1 MERKS
6 KLQMIAVDK
15 LHPHPQN
22 PRKVI
27 GDVTELA
34 ESIKANGILQNLTVV
49 PNNDNWDDK
58 SDFTVVIGHRRLA
71 AAKQAGLTELPCAV
85 VEMTEK
91 EQLSTMLTENMQRSD
106 LTVYEQAKGFQML
119 IDLGDSVAEVVE
131 KTGFKE
137 STVRRRLKLAE
148 LDEESFKDSQLRQ
161 PTLADYERLNQIK
174 DIDVRNELLKSIGT
188 NNFDNL
194 LYSAVKKQETDE
206 EKEKIE
212 KLCLE
217 HGMIKAQKHDE
228 IPSNYEYTGFFVFKD
243 LIGKDFADGRKRYF
257 YFGYGSNIYIYAEAL
272 EKQEK
277 NDAEEEKQEK
287 NDAEEEKR
295 KLEEQRWDELVEQAE
310 EIDERCEAL
319 RRDFMLNTNF
329 NDSNKK
335 QELVKFIVAQV
346 AAGASN
352 KKYRFEEIIEHDFE
366 DDENIDS
373 YINEHWNNDSG
384 RMLMATAYALS
395 QRIYGSFDY
404 ISVNYSDKTF
414 SRKINPELNRFYNLL
429 VKLGYVMS
437 DEEIQLRDGTHPIFT
452 TGEVN

>member
-1 MERKS
+1 MNKKS
-6 KLQMIAVDK
+6 KLQMIQVEK

-49 PNNDNWDDK
+49 PMNDDWTE
-58 SDFTVVIGHRRLA
+58 FTVIIGHRRLV

-106 LTVYEQAKGFQML
+106 LTVYEEAKGCQL
-119 IDLGDSVAEVVE
+119 LLDLGDTVAEVAE
-131 KTGFKE
+131 KTGFSE
-137 STVRRRLKLAE
+137 SKIRRRVKLCE
-148 LDEESFKDSQLRQ
+148 LDEEAFKESQIRQ
-161 PTLADYERLNQIK
+161 PTLADYDRLNQIK
-174 DIDVRNELLKSIGT
+174 DIETRNKLLESIGT

-194 LYSAVKKQETDE
+194 LYSAVKKQETEE

-217 HGMIKAQKHDE
+217 HGMIKVQGFKE
-228 IPSNYEYTGFFVFKD
+228 IPNDYDYMGIFALKD
-243 LIGKDFADGRKRYF
+243 LVGKDFADGRKRYF
-257 YFGYGSNIYIYAEAL
+257 YFAYGSNIHIYAEAL
-272 EKQEK
+272 
-277 NDAEEEKQEK
+277 EKQEK

-319 RRDFMLNTNF
+319 RRDFMLDTNF
-329 NDSNKK
+329 NDSSKK

-346 AAGASN
+346 AAGAIRSV
-352 KKYRFEEIIEHDFE
+352 YRFSEVVENQ
-366 DDENIDS
+366 DDEHIDS
-373 YINEHWNNDSG
+373 YINEHWGDNSG
-384 RMLMATAYALS
+384 RLLMAAAYASCQRTYEKLS
-395 QRIYGSFDY
+395 FIYVG
-404 ISVNYSDKTF
+404 YSSKTI
-414 SRKINPELNRFYNLL
+414 SRKNSPDLNRFYSLL
-429 VKLGYVMS
+429 CKLGYVMS

-452 TGEVN
+452 TGEVK

>member
-1 MERKS
+1 MNKKS
-6 KLQMIAVDK
+6 KLQMIQVEK
-15 LHPHPQN
+15 LHPHPDN

-27 GDVTELA
+27 GDVSELA

-49 PNNDNWDDK
+49 PNNDNWDD
-58 SDFTVVIGHRRLA
+58 FTVIIGHRRLA

-174 DIDVRNELLKSIGT
+174 NIDVRNELLKSIGT

-228 IPSNYEYTGFFVFKD
+228 IPSNYEYTGFFALKD

-257 YFGYGSNIYIYAEAL
+257 YFGYGSNIYIYAEAF
-272 EKQEK
+272 
-277 NDAEEEKQEK
+277 EKQEK

-295 KLEEQRWDELVEQAE
+295 KLEEQRWDELVEHAE

-319 RRDFMLNTNF
+319 RIGFMLDTNF
-329 NDSNKK
+329 NDSSKK

-346 AAGASN
+346 AAGASRN
-352 KKYRFEEIIEHDFE
+352 VYRFSEVVENQDA
-366 DDENIDS
+366 ENIDS
-373 YINEHWNNDSG
+373 YINEHWDDNSG
-384 RMLMATAYALS
+384 RMLMATAYALC
-395 QRIYGSFDY
+395 QRTYEKLSFIYVEY
-404 ISVNYSDKTF
+404 
-414 SRKINPELNRFYNLL
+414 SRKTISRKNSPDLNKFYALL
-429 VKLGYVMS
+429 CKLGYVMS

-452 TGEVN
+452 SGEVN

>member
-1 MERKS
+1 MERKPT
-6 KLQMIAVDK
+6 LTTIAIDK
-15 LHPHPQN
+15 LHPHPDN
-22 PRKVI
+22 PRKVL
-27 GDVTELA
+27 GDIDELA
-34 ESIKANGILQNLTVV
+34 ESIKASGILQNLTVV
-49 PNNDNWDDK
+49 PMNDDWTE
-58 SDFTVVIGHRRLA
+58 FTVIIGHRRLA

-106 LTVYEQAKGFQML
+106 LTVYEEAKGCQL
-119 IDLGDSVAEVVE
+119 LLDLGDTVAEVAE
-131 KTGFKE
+131 KTGFSE
-137 STVRRRLKLAE
+137 SKIRRRVKLCE
-148 LDEESFKDSQLRQ
+148 LDEDAFKESQIRQ
-161 PTLADYERLNQIK
+161 PTLQDYDRLNQIK
-174 DIDVRNELLKSIGT
+174 DIEVRNELLTSIGT

-194 LYSAVKKQETDE
+194 LYAAVKKQETDE
-206 EKEKIE
+206 DKEKIE

-217 HGMIKAQKHDE
+217 HGMIKEQKHDE
-228 IPSNYEYTGFFVFKD
+228 IPDNYEYAGVFALKD

-257 YFGYGSNIYIYAEAL
+257 YFAYYGSNIYIYAEAL

-277 NDAEEEKQEK
+277 NDAEEEK
-287 NDAEEEKR
+287 R
-295 KLEEQRWDELVEQAE
+295 KLEEQRWNELAEQVE

-366 DDENIDS
+366 DGENIDS

-384 RMLMATAYALS
+384 RMLMATAYALY
-395 QRIYGSFDY
+395 QRNSYERFSFILVGY
-404 ISVNYSDKTF
+404 NSKTI

>member
-1 MERKS
+1 MNKKS
-6 KLQMIAVDK
+6 KLQMIQVEK
-15 LHPHPQN
+15 LHPHPDN

-27 GDVTELA
+27 GDVSELA

-49 PNNDNWDDK
+49 PNNDNWDD
-58 SDFTVVIGHRRLA
+58 FTVIIGHRRLA

-148 LDEESFKDSQLRQ
+148 LDEEFFKDSQLRQ

-174 DIDVRNELLKSIGT
+174 NIDARNELLKSIGT

-228 IPSNYEYTGFFVFKD
+228 IPSNYEYTGFFVLKD

-257 YFGYGSNIYIYAEAL
+257 YFGYGSNIYIYAEAF
-272 EKQEK
+272 
-277 NDAEEEKQEK
+277 EKQEK

-310 EIDERCEAL
+310 ETDERCEAL
-319 RRDFMLNTNF
+319 RIGFMLDTNF
-329 NDSNKK
+329 NDSNDAQRDKIRFTISQTK
-335 QELVKFIVAQV
+335 PLIDVEDCSADETPAEMWDISIIYDGKVMLPISTAEGLMFIDRVYLNPFADMPNETMALALRKDIKGTPYFAVKFGMITYSFICAYEIVDEDFVRQLK
-346 AAGASN
+346 SLYIESDMILKN
-352 KKYRFEEIIEHDFE
+352 KK
-366 DDENIDS
+366 
-373 YINEHWNNDSG
+373 G
-384 RMLMATAYALS
+384 
-395 QRIYGSFDY
+395 
-404 ISVNYSDKTF
+404 
-414 SRKINPELNRFYNLL
+414 
-429 VKLGYVMS
+429 
-437 DEEIQLRDGTHPIFT
+437 
-452 TGEVN
+452 

>member
-1 MERKS
+1 MNKKS
-6 KLQMIAVDK
+6 KLQMISVEK
-15 LHPHPQN
+15 LFPHPDN

-27 GDVTELA
+27 GDVSELA

-49 PNNDNWDDK
+49 PNNDNWDD
-58 SDFTVVIGHRRLA
+58 FTVIIGHRRLA

-106 LTVYEQAKGFQML
+106 LTVYEEAKGCQL
-119 IDLGDSVAEVVE
+119 LLDLGDTVAEVAE
-131 KTGFKE
+131 KTGFSE
-137 STVRRRLKLAE
+137 SKIRRRVKLCE
-148 LDEESFKDSQLRQ
+148 LDEEAFKESQIRQ
-161 PTLADYERLNQIK
+161 PTLQDYDRLNQIK

-194 LYSAVKKQETDE
+194 LYSAVKKQKTDE

-217 HGMIKAQKHDE
+217 HGMTKVQGFTE
-228 IPSNYEYTGFFVFKD
+228 IPNDYDYMGIFALKD
-243 LIGKDFADGRKRYF
+243 LVGKDFADGRKRYF
-257 YFGYGSNIYIYAEAL
+257 YFAYSSNIYIYAEAF
-272 EKQEK
+272 
-277 NDAEEEKQEK
+277 EKQEK

-295 KLEEQRWDELVEQAE
+295 RLEEQRWDKLVEQAE

-319 RRDFMLNTNF
+319 RRGFMLNMNF
-329 NDSNKK
+329 NDSKKK

-346 AAGASN
+346 AAGVSN
-352 KKYRFEEIIEHDFE
+352 KKYRFGEIIEHYFV

-384 RMLMATAYALS
+384 RMLMATAYALCQS
-395 QRIYGSFDY
+395 NSYERFSFILVGY
-404 ISVNYSDKTF
+404 NSKTI

-429 VKLGYVMS
+429 CKLGYVMS

-452 TGEVN
+452 TGEVK

>member
-1 MERKS
+1 MNKKS
-6 KLQMIAVDK
+6 KLQMIPTDK
-15 LHPHPQN
+15 LHPHPDN

-27 GDVTELA
+27 GDVSELA

-49 PNNDNWDDK
+49 PNDDNWDD
-58 SDFTVVIGHRRLA
+58 FTVIIGHRRLA
-71 AAKQAGLTELPCAV
+71 AAKQAGLTELLCAV

-188 NNFDNL
+188 NNFDNR
-194 LYSAVKKQETDE
+194 LYSAVQKQKTDE

-228 IPSNYEYTGFFVFKD
+228 IPSNYEYTGFFAFKD

-272 EKQEK
+272 DKQEK
-277 NDAEEEKQEK
+277 NDAE
-287 NDAEEEKR
+287 DEKR

-319 RRDFMLNTNF
+319 RIGFMLDTNF
-329 NDSNKK
+329 NDSSKK

-346 AAGASN
+346 AAGASRN
-352 KKYRFEEIIEHDFE
+352 AHRFSEVVENQDA
-366 DDENIDS
+366 ENIDN
-373 YINEHWNNDSG
+373 YINEHWGDNSG
-384 RMLMATAYALS
+384 RLLMAAAYASCQRTYEELS
-395 QRIYGSFDY
+395 FIYVGYNS
-404 ISVNYSDKTF
+404 KTI
-414 SRKINPELNRFYNLL
+414 SRKNSPDLNKFYALL
-429 VKLGYVMS
+429 CKLGYVMS

-452 TGEVN
+452 TGEVK

>member
-1 MERKS
+1 MERKPT
-6 KLQMIAVDK
+6 LTTIAIEK

-49 PNNDNWDDK
+49 PINDDWTE
-58 SDFTVVIGHRRLA
+58 FTVIIGHRRLA

-85 VEMTEK
+85 VEMSEK

-106 LTVYEQAKGFQML
+106 LTVYEEAKGCQL
-119 IDLGDSVAEVVE
+119 LLDLGDTVAEIAE
-131 KTGFKE
+131 KTGFSE
-137 STVRRRLKLAE
+137 SKIRRRVKLCE
-148 LDEESFKDSQLRQ
+148 LDEEAFKESQIRQ
-161 PTLADYERLNQIK
+161 PTLADYDRLNQIK
-174 DIDVRNELLKSIGT
+174 DIETRNKLLESIGT

-217 HGMIKAQKHDE
+217 HGMTKVQKHDE
-228 IPSNYEYTGFFVFKD
+228 IPSNYEYMGAFALKD
-243 LIGKDFADGRKRYF
+243 LIGKEFADGRKRYF
-257 YFGYGSNIYIYAEAL
+257 YFAYRSDIYIYAEAL
-272 EKQEK
+272 TKQEK
-277 NDAEEEKQEK
+277 NDAEEEK

-319 RRDFMLNTNF
+319 RRGFMLDTNF

-346 AAGASN
+346 AAEAYN
-352 KKYRFEEIIEHDFE
+352 QKYRFEEIIKHDFE
-366 DDENIDS
+366 DDENVDS
-373 YINEHWNNDSG
+373 YINEHRNDSG
-384 RMLMATAYALS
+384 RMLMAAAYALCQTNYS
-395 QRIYGSFDY
+395 SFSY
-404 ISVNYSDKTF
+404 ISVSYLDKTI
-414 SRKINPELNRFYNLL
+414 SRKNSPDLNRFYFLL
-429 VKLGYVMS
+429 CKLGYVMS

-452 TGEVN
+452 TGEVK

>member
-1 MERKS
+1 
-6 KLQMIAVDK
+6 MIAVDK

-106 LTVYEQAKGFQML
+106 LTVYEEAKGCQL
-119 IDLGDSVAEVVE
+119 LLDLGDTVAEVAE
-131 KTGFKE
+131 KTGFSE
-137 STVRRRLKLAE
+137 SKIRRRVKLCE
-148 LDEESFKDSQLRQ
+148 LDEEAFKENQIRQ
-161 PTLADYERLNQIK
+161 PTLQDYDRLNQIK
-174 DIDVRNELLKSIGT
+174 DIDTRNKLLKSIGT

-194 LYSAVKKQETDE
+194 LYSAVKKQETDA

-217 HGMIKAQKHDE
+217 HGMIKAQKRDE
-228 IPSNYEYTGFFVFKD
+228 IPSNYEYTGFFALKD

-257 YFGYGSNIYIYAEAL
+257 YFCYGSNIYIYAEAF
-272 EKQEK
+272 
-277 NDAEEEKQEK
+277 EKQEK

-319 RRDFMLNTNF
+319 RIGFMLDTNF

-346 AAGASN
+346 AAGASRN
-352 KKYRFEEIIEHDFE
+352 VYRFSEVVENQDT
-366 DDENIDS
+366 ENIDS
-373 YINEHWNNDSG
+373 YINEHWDDNSG
-384 RMLMATAYALS
+384 RMLMATAYALC
-395 QRIYGSFDY
+395 QRTYEKLSFIYVEY
-404 ISVNYSDKTF
+404 
-414 SRKINPELNRFYNLL
+414 SRKTISRKNSPDLNKFYALL
-429 VKLGYVMS
+429 CKLGYVMS
-437 DEEIQLRDGTHPIFT
+437 DEEIQLRDGTHPIYT

>member
-27 GDVTELA
+27 GDIDELT

-49 PNNDNWDDK
+49 PMNDDWTE
-58 SDFTVVIGHRRLA
+58 FTVIIGHRRLA

-85 VEMTEK
+85 VEMSEK

-106 LTVYEQAKGFQML
+106 LTVYEEAKGCQL
-119 IDLGDSVAEVVE
+119 LLDLGDTVAEVAE
-131 KTGFKE
+131 KTGFSE
-137 STVRRRLKLAE
+137 SKIRRRVKLCE
-148 LDEESFKDSQLRQ
+148 LDEEAFKESQIRQ
-161 PTLADYERLNQIK
+161 PTLADYDRLNQIK
-174 DIDVRNELLKSIGT
+174 DIETRNKLLESIGT

-194 LYSAVKKQETDE
+194 LYSAVKKQETEE

-217 HGMIKAQKHDE
+217 HGMTKVQNHDE
-228 IPSNYEYTGFFVFKD
+228 IPSNYEYTGTFAIKD
-243 LIGKDFADGRKRYF
+243 LVGKDFADGRKRYF
-257 YFGYGSNIYIYAEAL
+257 YFAYGSNIYIYAEAL
-272 EKQEK
+272 DKQEK
-277 NDAEEEKQEK
+277 NDAE
-287 NDAEEEKR
+287 DEKR

-319 RRDFMLNTNF
+319 RRGFMLDTNF

-335 QELVKFIVAQV
+335 QELVKFIVTQV
-346 AAGASN
+346 ATGVIN
-352 KKYRFEEIIEHDFE
+352 KAYRFGEVV
-366 DDENIDS
+366 ENTDS
-373 YINEHWNNDSG
+373 YINEHWSDNSG
-384 RMLMATAYALS
+384 RMLMATAYALC
-395 QRIYGSFDY
+395 QRTYEELSFIYVDY
-404 ISVNYSDKTF
+404 NSKTI
-414 SRKINPELNRFYNLL
+414 SRKNSPDLNKFYALL
-429 VKLGYVMS
+429 CKLGYVMS

-452 TGEVN
+452 TGEVK

>member
-1 MERKS
+1 MEK
-6 KLQMIAVDK
+6 KPTLTTIAIEK
-15 LHPHPQN
+15 LHPHPDN
-22 PRKVI
+22 PRKVL
-27 GDVTELA
+27 GDIDELA
-34 ESIKANGILQNLTVV
+34 DSIKANGILQNLTVV
-49 PNNDNWDDK
+49 PMNDDWTE
-58 SDFTVVIGHRRLA
+58 FTVIIGHRRLA

-119 IDLGDSVAEVVE
+119 IDLGDTVAEVAE
-131 KTGFKE
+131 KTGFSE
-137 STVRRRLKLAE
+137 SKIRRRVKLCE
-148 LDEESFKDSQLRQ
+148 LDEEAFKESQIRQ
-161 PTLADYERLNQIK
+161 PTLQDYDRLNQIK

-194 LYSAVKKQETDE
+194 LYSAVKKQETEE

-228 IPSNYEYTGFFVFKD
+228 IPSNYEYTGFYALKD

-257 YFGYGSNIYIYAEAL
+257 YFGYGSNIYIYAEAF
-272 EKQEK
+272 EKQENK
-277 NDAEEEKQEK
+277 
-287 NDAEEEKR
+287 DAEEEKR

-319 RRDFMLNTNF
+319 RIGFMLDTNF

-346 AAGASN
+346 AAGASRN
-352 KKYRFEEIIEHDFE
+352 VYRFSEVVKNQDT
-366 DDENIDS
+366 ENIDS
-373 YINEHWNNDSG
+373 YINEHWDDNSG
-384 RMLMATAYALS
+384 RMLMATAYALC
-395 QRIYGSFDY
+395 QRTYEKLSFIYVEY
-404 ISVNYSDKTF
+404 
-414 SRKINPELNRFYNLL
+414 SRKTISRKNSPDLNKFYALL
-429 VKLGYVMS
+429 CKLGYVMS

-452 TGEVN
+452 TGEVK

>member
-58 SDFTVVIGHRRLA
+58 SDFTVIIGHRRLA
-71 AAKQAGLTELPCAV
+71 AAKQAGLTELLCAV

-174 DIDVRNELLKSIGT
+174 NIDVRNELLKSIGT

-217 HGMIKAQKHDE
+217 HGMTKVQKYRD
-228 IPSNYEYTGFFVFKD
+228 IPSNYKYTGIFALKN

-257 YFGYGSNIYIYAEAL
+257 YFAYGSNVYIYAEAL
-272 EKQEK
+272 
-277 NDAEEEKQEK
+277 EKQEK

-319 RRDFMLNTNF
+319 RRGFMLNTNF
-329 NDSNKK
+329 NDSNKQ

-346 AAGASN
+346 ATGVSN
-352 KKYRFEEIIEHDFE
+352 KAYRFGEVVENQ
-366 DDENIDS
+366 DDENTDS
-373 YINEHWNNDSG
+373 YINEHWSDNSG
-384 RMLMATAYALS
+384 RMLMATAYALC
-395 QRIYGSFDY
+395 QRTYEKLSFIYVG
-404 ISVNYSDKTF
+404 YSNKTI
-414 SRKINPELNRFYNLL
+414 SRKNSPDLNKFYALL
-429 VKLGYVMS
+429 CKLGYVMS

-452 TGEVN
+452 TGEVK

>member
-1 MERKS
+1 MERKPT
-6 KLQMIAVDK
+6 LTTIAIDK

-49 PNNDNWDDK
+49 PNDTDRDDR

-106 LTVYEQAKGFQML
+106 LTVYEEAKGCQL
-119 IDLGDSVAEVVE
+119 LLDLGDTVAEIAE
-131 KTGFKE
+131 KTGFSE
-137 STVRRRLKLAE
+137 SKIRRRVKLCE
-148 LDEESFKDSQLRQ
+148 LDEEAFKESQIRQ
-161 PTLADYERLNQIK
+161 PTLADYDRLNQIK
-174 DIDVRNELLKSIGT
+174 DIETRNKLLESIGT

-194 LYSAVKKQETDE
+194 LYSAVKKQETEE

-217 HGMIKAQKHDE
+217 QGMTKVQKYNE
-228 IPSNYEYTGFFVFKD
+228 IPSNYEYMGIFALKD
-243 LIGKDFADGRKRYF
+243 LVGKDFADGRKRYF
-257 YFGYGSNIYIYAEAL
+257 YFAYGSNIYIYAEAF
-272 EKQEK
+272 
-277 NDAEEEKQEK
+277 EKQEK

-319 RRDFMLNTNF
+319 RRGFMLDTNF

-335 QELVKFIVAQV
+335 QELIKYITAQV
-346 AAGASN
+346 AAGARI
-352 KKYRFEEIIEHDFE
+352 KDYHLEEIIGHNLE
-366 DDENIDS
+366 DDESIDS
-373 YINEHWNNDSG
+373 YISEHWSDNSG
-384 RMLMATAYALS
+384 RMLMAAAYALCQTNYS
-395 QRIYGSFDY
+395 SFSY
-404 ISVNYSDKTF
+404 ISVSYLDKTI
-414 SRKINPELNRFYNLL
+414 SRKNNPDLNRFYNLL
-429 VKLGYVMS
+429 CKLGYVMS

>member
-1 MERKS
+1 MNKKS
-6 KLQMIAVDK
+6 KLQMIPTDK
-15 LHPHPQN
+15 LHPHPDN

-27 GDVTELA
+27 GDVSELA

-49 PNNDNWDDK
+49 PNDDNWDD
-58 SDFTVVIGHRRLA
+58 FTVIIGHRRLA

-85 VEMTEK
+85 VEMTAK

-106 LTVYEQAKGFQML
+106 LTVYEEAKGCQL
-119 IDLGDSVAEVVE
+119 LLDLGDTVAEIAE
-131 KTGFKE
+131 KTGFSE
-137 STVRRRLKLAE
+137 SKIRRRVKLCE
-148 LDEESFKDSQLRQ
+148 LDEEAFKESQIRQ
-161 PTLADYERLNQIK
+161 PTLQDYDRLNQIK
-174 DIDVRNELLKSIGT
+174 DIDTRNKLLKSIGT

-194 LYSAVKKQETDE
+194 LYSAVKKQETDA

-217 HGMIKAQKHDE
+217 HGMIKAQKRDE
-228 IPSNYEYTGFFVFKD
+228 IPSNYEYTGFFALKD

-257 YFGYGSNIYIYAEAL
+257 YFGYGSNIYIYAEAF
-272 EKQEK
+272 
-277 NDAEEEKQEK
+277 EKQEK

-319 RRDFMLNTNF
+319 RIGFMLDTNF

-346 AAGASN
+346 AAGAGRN
-352 KKYRFEEIIEHDFE
+352 VYRFSEVVENQDT
-366 DDENIDS
+366 ENIDS
-373 YINEHWNNDSG
+373 YINEHWDDNSG
-384 RMLMATAYALS
+384 RMLMATAYALC
-395 QRIYGSFDY
+395 QRTYEKLSFIYVEY
-404 ISVNYSDKTF
+404 
-414 SRKINPELNRFYNLL
+414 SRKTISRKNSPDLNKFYALL
-429 VKLGYVMS
+429 CKLGYVMS
-437 DEEIQLRDGTHPIFT
+437 DEEIQLRDGTHPIYT

>member
-1 MERKS
+1 
-6 KLQMIAVDK
+6 MIPTDK
-15 LHPHPQN
+15 LHPHPDN

-27 GDVTELA
+27 GDVSELA

-49 PNNDNWDDK
+49 PNDDNWDD
-58 SDFTVVIGHRRLA
+58 FTVIIGHRRLA

-85 VEMTEK
+85 VEMTAK

-106 LTVYEQAKGFQML
+106 LTVYEEAKGCQL
-119 IDLGDSVAEVVE
+119 LLDLGDTVAEIAE
-131 KTGFKE
+131 KTGFSE
-137 STVRRRLKLAE
+137 SKIRRRVKLCE
-148 LDEESFKDSQLRQ
+148 LDEEAFKESQIRQ
-161 PTLADYERLNQIK
+161 PTLQDYDRLNQIK
-174 DIDVRNELLKSIGT
+174 DIDTRNKLLKSIGT

-194 LYSAVKKQETDE
+194 LYSAVKKQETDA

-217 HGMIKAQKHDE
+217 HGMIKAQKRDE
-228 IPSNYEYTGFFVFKD
+228 IPSNYEYTGFFALKD

-257 YFGYGSNIYIYAEAL
+257 YFGYGSNIYIYAEAF
-272 EKQEK
+272 
-277 NDAEEEKQEK
+277 EKQEK

-319 RRDFMLNTNF
+319 RIGFMLDTNF

-346 AAGASN
+346 AAGAGRN
-352 KKYRFEEIIEHDFE
+352 VYRFSEVVENQDT
-366 DDENIDS
+366 ENIDS
-373 YINEHWNNDSG
+373 YINEHWDDNSG
-384 RMLMATAYALS
+384 RMLMATAYALC
-395 QRIYGSFDY
+395 QRTYEKLSFIYVEY
-404 ISVNYSDKTF
+404 
-414 SRKINPELNRFYNLL
+414 SRKTISRKNSPDLNKFYALL
-429 VKLGYVMS
+429 CKLGYVMS
-437 DEEIQLRDGTHPIFT
+437 DEEIQLRDGTHPIYT

>member
-1 MERKS
+1 MNKKS
-6 KLQMIAVDK
+6 KLQMIPTDK
-15 LHPHPQN
+15 LHPHPDN

-27 GDVTELA
+27 GDVSELA

-49 PNNDNWDDK
+49 PNNDNWDD
-58 SDFTVVIGHRRLA
+58 FTVIIGHRRLA

-91 EQLSTMLTENMQRSD
+91 EQLSTMLTENMQRTD

-174 DIDVRNELLKSIGT
+174 DIDTRNKLLKSIGT

-194 LYSAVKKQETDE
+194 LYSAVKKQETDA

-217 HGMIKAQKHDE
+217 HGMIKAQKRDE
-228 IPSNYEYTGFFVFKD
+228 IPSNYEYTGTFAIKD

-257 YFGYGSNIYIYAEAL
+257 YFAYSSNIFIYAETSK
-272 EKQEK
+272 KQEK
-277 NDAEEEKQEK
+277 NDP
-287 NDAEEEKR
+287 EEEKR

-319 RRDFMLNTNF
+319 RRGFMLDTNF
-329 NDSNKK
+329 NDSGKK
-335 QELVKFIVAQV
+335 QELIKYITAQV
-346 AAGASN
+346 AADAHI
-352 KKYRFEEIIEHDFE
+352 KDYHFEEIIGHNFE
-366 DDENIDS
+366 DDESIDS
-373 YINEHWNNDSG
+373 YISEHWSDNSG
-384 RMLMATAYALS
+384 RMLMAAAYALCQTNYS
-395 QRIYGSFDY
+395 SFSY
-404 ISVNYSDKTF
+404 ISVNYVDKKF
-414 SRKINPELNRFYNLL
+414 SRKNNPDLNRFYNLL
-429 VKLGYVMS
+429 CKLGYVMS
-437 DEEIQLRDGTHPIFT
+437 DEEIQLRDGTHPILT
-452 TGEVN
+452 TGETN

>member
-1 MERKS
+1 MERKPT
-6 KLQMIAVDK
+6 LTTIAIEK
-15 LHPHPQN
+15 LHPHPDN

-27 GDVTELA
+27 GNIDEIA
-34 ESIKANGILQNLTVV
+34 ESIKANGILQNLTVI

-148 LDEESFKDSQLRQ
+148 LDEEAFKESQIRQ
-161 PTLADYERLNQIK
+161 PTLQDYERLNQIK

-194 LYSAVKKQETDE
+194 LYSAVKKQETDA

-228 IPSNYEYTGFFVFKD
+228 IPSNYEYTGFFALKD

-257 YFGYGSNIYIYAEAL
+257 YFGYGSNIYIYAEAF
-272 EKQEK
+272 EKQENK
-277 NDAEEEKQEK
+277 
-287 NDAEEEKR
+287 DAEEEKR

-319 RRDFMLNTNF
+319 RIGFMLDTNF

-346 AAGASN
+346 AAGASRN
-352 KKYRFEEIIEHDFE
+352 VYRFSEVVKNQDT
-366 DDENIDS
+366 ENIDS
-373 YINEHWNNDSG
+373 YINEHWDDNSG
-384 RMLMATAYALS
+384 RMLMATAYALC
-395 QRIYGSFDY
+395 QRTYEKLSFIYVEY
-404 ISVNYSDKTF
+404 
-414 SRKINPELNRFYNLL
+414 SRKTISRKNSPDLNKFYALL
-429 VKLGYVMS
+429 CKLGYVMS

-452 TGEVN
+452 TGEVK

>member
-1 MERKS
+1 MNKKS
-6 KLQMIAVDK
+6 KLQMIPTDK
-15 LHPHPQN
+15 LHPHPDN

-27 GDVTELA
+27 GDVSELA

-49 PNNDNWDDK
+49 PNNDNWDD
-58 SDFTVVIGHRRLA
+58 FTVIIGHRRLA

-106 LTVYEQAKGFQML
+106 LTVYEEAKGCQL
-119 IDLGDSVAEVVE
+119 LLDLGDTVAEVAE
-131 KTGFKE
+131 KTGFSE
-137 STVRRRLKLAE
+137 SKIRRRVKLCE
-148 LDEESFKDSQLRQ
+148 LDEEAFKESQIRQ
-161 PTLADYERLNQIK
+161 PTLQDYDRLNQIK
-174 DIDVRNELLKSIGT
+174 DIDTRNKLLKSIGT

-194 LYSAVKKQETDE
+194 LYSAVKKQETDA

-217 HGMIKAQKHDE
+217 HGMIKAQKRDE
-228 IPSNYEYTGFFVFKD
+228 IPSNYEYTGFFVLKD

-257 YFGYGSNIYIYAEAL
+257 YFGYGSNIYIYAEAF

-277 NDAEEEKQEK
+277 I
-287 NDAEEEKR
+287 DAEEEKR

-310 EIDERCEAL
+310 ETDERCEAL
-319 RRDFMLNTNF
+319 RRGFMLDTNF
-329 NDSNKK
+329 NDNNKK

-346 AAGASN
+346 ATGASN

-414 SRKINPELNRFYNLL
+414 SRKNNPELNRFYNLL
-429 VKLGYVMS
+429 CKLGYVMS

-452 TGEVN
+452 SGEVK

>member
-1 MERKS
+1 MNKKS
-6 KLQMIAVDK
+6 KLQMIQVEK
-15 LHPHPQN
+15 LHPHPDN

-27 GDVTELA
+27 GDVSELA

-49 PNNDNWDDK
+49 PNNDNWDD
-58 SDFTVVIGHRRLA
+58 FTVIIGHRRLA

-174 DIDVRNELLKSIGT
+174 NIDVRNELLKSIGT

-228 IPSNYEYTGFFVFKD
+228 IPSNYEYTGFFALKD

-257 YFGYGSNIYIYAEAL
+257 YFGYGSNIYIYTEAF
-272 EKQEK
+272 
-277 NDAEEEKQEK
+277 EKQEK

-319 RRDFMLNTNF
+319 RISFMLDTNF

-346 AAGASN
+346 AVGASRN
-352 KKYRFEEIIEHDFE
+352 VYRFSEVIENQDT
-366 DDENIDS
+366 ENIDS
-373 YINEHWNNDSG
+373 YINEHWDDNSG
-384 RMLMATAYALS
+384 RILMAAAYALC
-395 QRIYGSFDY
+395 QRTYEKLSFIYVEY
-404 ISVNYSDKTF
+404 
-414 SRKINPELNRFYNLL
+414 SRKTISRKNSPDLNKFYALL
-429 VKLGYVMS
+429 CKLGYVMS

-452 TGEVN
+452 TGEVK

>member
-1 MERKS
+1 MERKPT
-6 KLQMIAVDK
+6 LTTIAIEK
-15 LHPHPQN
+15 LHPHPDN
-22 PRKVI
+22 PRKVL
-27 GDVTELA
+27 GDIDELA
-34 ESIKANGILQNLTVV
+34 ESIKASGILQNLTVV
-49 PNNDNWDDK
+49 PMNDDWTE
-58 SDFTVVIGHRRLA
+58 FTVIIGHRRLA

-106 LTVYEQAKGFQML
+106 LTVYEEAKGCQL
-119 IDLGDSVAEVVE
+119 LLDLGDTVAEVAE
-131 KTGFKE
+131 KTGFSE
-137 STVRRRLKLAE
+137 SKIRRRVKLCE
-148 LDEESFKDSQLRQ
+148 LDEDAFKESQIRQ
-161 PTLADYERLNQIK
+161 PTLQDYDRLNQIK
-174 DIDVRNELLKSIGT
+174 DIDVRNELLTSIGT

-217 HGMIKAQKHDE
+217 HGMTKVQKYRD
-228 IPSNYEYTGFFVFKD
+228 IPSNYKYTGIFVLKD
-243 LIGKDFADGRKRYF
+243 LIDKDFADGRKRYF

-272 EKQEK
+272 
-277 NDAEEEKQEK
+277 EKQEK

-319 RRDFMLNTNF
+319 RRDFMLDTNF

-366 DDENIDS
+366 NDENTDS
-373 YINEHWNNDSG
+373 YINEHWSDNSG
-384 RMLMATAYALS
+384 RMLMATAYALC
-395 QRIYGSFDY
+395 QRSYEKLSFIYVGYNS
-404 ISVNYSDKTF
+404 KTI
-414 SRKINPELNRFYNLL
+414 SRKNNPDLNKFYALL
-429 VKLGYVMS
+429 CKLGYVMS

-452 TGEVN
+452 SGEVK

>member
-1 MERKS
+1 MERKPT
-6 KLQMIAVDK
+6 LTTIAIDK

-22 PRKVI
+22 PRKVL
-27 GDVTELA
+27 GDIDELA
-34 ESIKANGILQNLTVV
+34 ESIKASGILQNLTVV
-49 PNNDNWDDK
+49 PMNDDWTE
-58 SDFTVVIGHRRLA
+58 FTVIIGHRRLA

-106 LTVYEQAKGFQML
+106 LTVYEEAKGCQL
-119 IDLGDSVAEVVE
+119 LLDLGDTVAEVAE
-131 KTGFKE
+131 KTGFSE
-137 STVRRRLKLAE
+137 SKIRRRVKLCE
-148 LDEESFKDSQLRQ
+148 LDEEAFKESQLRQ
-161 PTLADYERLNQIK
+161 PTLQDYDRLNQIK
-174 DIDVRNELLKSIGT
+174 DIEVRNELLKSIGT

-194 LYSAVKKQETDE
+194 LYSAVQKQEADE

-212 KLCLE
+212 KLCLR
-217 HGMIKAQKHDE
+217 HGMIKAQKYRE
-228 IPSNYEYTGFFVFKD
+228 IPDNYEYTGIFALKD

-272 EKQEK
+272 
-277 NDAEEEKQEK
+277 EKQEK

-414 SRKINPELNRFYNLL
+414 SRKNNPELNKFYALL
-429 VKLGYVMS
+429 CKLGYVMS

-452 TGEVN
+452 TGEVK

>member
-1 MERKS
+1 MERKPT
-6 KLQMIAVDK
+6 LTTIAIEK
-15 LHPHPQN
+15 LHPHPDN
-22 PRKVI
+22 PRKVLGNI
-27 GDVTELA
+27 DELA
-34 ESIKANGILQNLTVV
+34 ESIKASGILQNLTVV
-49 PNNDNWDDK
+49 PMNDDWTE
-58 SDFTVVIGHRRLA
+58 FTVIIGHRRLA

-106 LTVYEQAKGFQML
+106 LTVYEEAKGCQL
-119 IDLGDSVAEVVE
+119 LLDLGDTVAEVAE
-131 KTGFKE
+131 KTGFSE
-137 STVRRRLKLAE
+137 SKIRRRVKLCE
-148 LDEESFKDSQLRQ
+148 LDEEAFKESQIRQ
-161 PTLADYERLNQIK
+161 PTLQDYDRLNQIK
-174 DIDVRNELLKSIGT
+174 DIEVRNELLKSIGT

-228 IPSNYEYTGFFVFKD
+228 IPSNYEYTGFFALKD

-277 NDAEEEKQEK
+277 NDAEEEK
-287 NDAEEEKR
+287 R

-319 RRDFMLNTNF
+319 RIGFMLDTNF

-346 AAGASN
+346 AAEASN
-352 KKYRFEEIIEHDFE
+352 REYRFEEIIKHDFE

-373 YINEHWNNDSG
+373 YINEHWSDNSG
-384 RMLMATAYALS
+384 RMLMAAAYALCQTNYS
-395 QRIYGSFDY
+395 SFSY
-404 ISVNYSDKTF
+404 ISVNYLEKTF
-414 SRKINPELNRFYNLL
+414 NRKNNPDLNRFYNLL
-429 VKLGYVMS
+429 CKLGYVMS
-437 DEEIQLRDGTHPIFT
+437 DEEMQLRDGTHPIYT
-452 TGEVN
+452 TGEVK